1 MPLDPVA
8 TARRLAL
15 APHPEGGWYREVFR
29 SPHRVVRADGAER
42 SALTLIWFLLDAG
55 RHSAWHRVAGA
66 DETWHWVDGGPLA
79 LHVIER
85 DGRAWRTVLGNVADG
100 HAPSAIVPAD
110 AWQAARPA
118 GDEAA
123 LVQCAVAPGFDFA
136 DFALLRDLPRELAA
150 LRAAQGAAFDAALL

>member
-1 MPLDPVA
+1 MTLDPVA
-8 TARRLAL
+8 TAQRLAL
-15 APHPEGGWYREVFR
+15 APHPEGGWYRELFR

-42 SALTLIWFLLDAG
+42 SALTFIWFLLAPG
-55 RHSAWHRVAGA
+55 QHSAWHRVAGA
-66 DETWHWVDGGPLA
+66 DETWHWVDGGPLE

-85 DGRAWRTVLGNVADG
+85 DGRAWRAVLGAARDG

-118 GDEAA
+118 GGDAA

-136 DFALLRDLPRELAA
+136 DFAMLRDIPAESAA
-150 LRAAQGAAFDAALL
+150 LRAEQGAAFDATLL